1 MKDENYPCPICGSIE
16 EDEHFD
22 EDEDFNDDDDFDDE
36 VLGINDADEKE
47 YKPEDL
53 IIWAMKQV

>member
-53 IIWAMKQV
+53 II

>member
-1 MKDENYPCPICGSIE
+1 MKDENYLCPFCGSTDEEEHIEEE
-16 EDEHFD
+16 EDEN
-22 EDEDFNDDDDFDDE
+22 FNDDDDFDDE

-53 IIWAMKQV
+53 II